1 MVDSVT
7 LYSKSSLS
15 RASFLIVINDIK
27 PDFKWHD
34 CSLNLF
40 LTSSW
45 WPKIWIIK
53 VTWFKLLCQ
62 SSEKLLPCWPK
73 GDDQTF
79 IQNPHPGATEY
90 KSWWNFCMKQTL
102 KRLGLDY
109 FRHNVLKNL
118 KKSHRKLGDQSEHSY
133 TFWYLASFY
142 LPHYHKPVSNVSRIW
157 PHSNIG
163 RNKN

>member
-7 LYSKSSLS
+7 LYNKSSLS

-118 KKSHRKLGDQSEHSY
+118 KSLIKN
-133 TFWYLASFY
+133 LATKASIATYFDIWRHFIY
-142 LPHYHKPVSNVSRIW
+142 PTITSR
-157 PHSNIG
+157 SQM
-163 RNKN
+163 

>member
-7 LYSKSSLS
+7 LYSKSSLLS

-73 GDDQTF
+73 EDDQTF

-90 KSWWNFCMKQTL
+90 NLDETFAWNKLLKDWGWTTFDTMFQKLQKVSVKRSWHKTI
-102 KRLGLDY
+102 
-109 FRHNVLKNL
+109 VLI
-118 KKSHRKLGDQSEHSY
+118 
-133 TFWYLASFY
+133 SF
-142 LPHYHKPVSNVSRIW
+142 
-157 PHSNIG
+157 
-163 RNKN
+163 